1 MEIILIAPGT
11 TGYPSLAAA
20 HLYLG
25 LHPESGAWRIKAGAE
40 MRVEDED
47 YSPGEAVYL
56 SQPKTRIELLEMQFT
71 VRFEI
76 DGPDRE
82 SIHLAQRN

>member
-1 MEIILIAPGT
+1 
-11 TGYPSLAAA
+11 
-20 HLYLG
+20 
-25 LHPESGAWRIKAGAE
+25 

-76 DGPDRE
+76 DGPDTE
-82 SIHLAQRN
+82 STYLAQRN